1 MGKFLTGLLYCA
13 IGKYTNG
20 GMSEWSKEAVLK
32 TVVPK
37 GTVGSNPTPSA
48 RKFSIAKF
56 HEWLVARSCLD
67 GKDLPAMRVR
77 KARPPAEQ
85 REAER

>member
-1 MGKFLTGLLYCA
+1 
-13 IGKYTNG
+13 
-20 GMSEWSKEAVLK
+20 
-32 TVVPK
+32 
-37 GTVGSNPTPSA
+37 
-48 RKFSIAKF
+48 
-56 HEWLVARSCLD
+56 LD